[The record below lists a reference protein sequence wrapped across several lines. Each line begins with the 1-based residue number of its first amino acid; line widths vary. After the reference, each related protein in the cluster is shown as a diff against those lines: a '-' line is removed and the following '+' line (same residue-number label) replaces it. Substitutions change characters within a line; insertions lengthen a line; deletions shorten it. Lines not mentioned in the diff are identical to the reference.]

1 MSEELGFVDV
11 VAGGA
16 GKRRWTAEQKGR
28 IVGESLRPGVTVAE
42 VARRHGVRANHLS
55 SWRSAARRGELRLPD
70 DLEEVSCGE
79 GVALPS
85 GGAGKDDRGSVVE
98 DQISAEPSGLQPI
111 EIVVSSLVMR
121 LDAATPA
128 RRVAELVRALGAT
141 R

>member
-1 MSEELGFVDV
+1 VAEELGFVDV

-70 DLEEVSCGE
+70 DLEEVSCE